1 MTTVSLL
8 NLRRTAPDTTFEVQ
22 GPVRLVR
29 SARDVKRVRS
39 GDVAVV
45 DLPDLDRT
53 TAEALRLRGAV
64 AVVNT
69 VQTSTGRYPNL
80 GPQVLV
86 GAGVPL
92 LDAVGTALFTQVK
105 DGDKVGLD
113 GARLVRG
120 DEVLA
125 EGTLVDDELVEEM
138 LSRGRTGMA
147 VQLETLTANSGEY
160 LRREHALLLEGVG
173 IPELATSLDGREV
186 VVVLSGPGS
195 ADELK
200 AMRRY
205 LKERKPVLVGVDS
218 GADALVAAGYD
229 PAVVVGD
236 LSQMS
241 DRTLRAAGEIVVT
254 ESRLHAQSDER
265 LERLQRTA
273 VEFPGTSGSEEAALL
288 LSDARGAR
296 VVVTVGGFGTLEE
309 FLDSARSGGA
319 TRYLTRLRL
328 GTKLVDA
335 RAMVGLHRPRFTLF
349 QVLLVLLVAVVALGA
364 ALATT
369 PVGAEWLES
378 ARDWLTTTAQE
389 IRG

>member
-8 NLRRTAPDTTFEVQ
+8 NLRRTARDTELEVT
-22 GPVRLVR
+22 GPVRIVR
-29 SARDVKRVRS
+29 STRDVRRVRS

-45 DLPDLDRT
+45 DLPDMDRT
-53 TAEALRLRGAV
+53 TAEALRARGVV
-64 AVVNT
+64 AVVNL
-69 VQTSTGRYPNL
+69 VASSTGRYPNL

-92 LDAVGTALFTQVK
+92 LDAAGADLFTRVK
-105 DGDKVGLD
+105 DGEKVGLD
-113 GARLVRG
+113 EAALVREG
-120 DEVLA
+120 EVLA
-125 EGTLVDDELVEEM
+125 EGTLVDEELVEQM
-138 LSRGRTGMA
+138 LARGRTGMSM
-147 VQLETLTANSGEY
+147 QLETLAANSGEY

-173 IPELATSLDGREV
+173 VPELATSLEDREV
-186 VVVLSGPGS
+186 VVVLPGPQAS
-195 ADELK
+195 SELRTMK
-200 AMRRY
+200 RY

-218 GADALVAAGYD
+218 GADALVTAGYD

-236 LSQMS
+236 VAQMS
-241 DRTLRAAGEIVVT
+241 DRTLRAAGEIVAT
-254 ESRLHAQSDER
+254 ESRRHGESEER

-296 VVVTVGGFGTLEE
+296 VVVTVGGFGSLDE

-319 TRYLTRLRL
+319 TRYLTRLKL
-328 GTKLVDA
+328 GAKLVDA
-335 RAMVGLHRPRFTLF
+335 RAMVGLHRPRFTIF

-369 PVGAEWLES
+369 PVGAEWFDS
-378 ARDWLTTTAQE
+378 ARDWITTTAQE
-389 IRG
+389 LRG

>member
-1 MTTVSLL
+1 MSLL
-8 NLRRTAPDTTFEVQ
+8 NLRRTAPDTELDVT
-22 GPVRLVR
+22 GPARLVR
-29 SARDVKRVRS
+29 SARDVRRVRV

-53 TAEALRLRGAV
+53 TAEALRSRGAV
-64 AVVNT
+64 AVVN
-69 VQTSTGRYPNL
+69 VVPTSTGRYPNL

-92 LDAVGTALFTQVK
+92 LDAVGTDLFTRVK

-113 GARLVRG
+113 GATLVRG
-120 DEVLA
+120 EDVLA
-125 EGTLVDDELVEEM
+125 EGTLLDDELVEQM
-138 LSRGRTGMA
+138 LSRGRTGMS
-147 VQLETLTANSGEY
+147 VQLETLAANSGEY

-173 IPELATSLDGREV
+173 VPELATSLDGREV
-186 VVVLSGPGS
+186 VVVLPGPQAAS
-195 ADELK
+195 ELK
-200 AMRRY
+200 TMKRY
-205 LKERKPVLVGVDS
+205 LKERKPVLIGVDS
-218 GADALVAAGYD
+218 GADALVTAGYD

-236 LSQMS
+236 MSQMS
-241 DRTLRAAGEIVVT
+241 DRTLRAAGEVVVT
-254 ESRLHAQSDER
+254 ESRRHLETEER

-296 VVVTVGGFGTLEE
+296 VVVTVGGFGSLDE

-328 GTKLVDA
+328 GAKLVDA

-349 QVLLVLLVAVVALGA
+349 QVLLVLFVAMVALGA

-369 PVGAEWLES
+369 AVGAEWFES
-378 ARDWLTTTAQE
+378 ARDQITSTVQE

>member
-8 NLRRTAPDTTFEVQ
+8 NLRRTAPDTELDVT
-22 GPVRLVR
+22 GPARLVR
-29 SARDVKRVRS
+29 SARDVRRVRV

-53 TAEALRLRGAV
+53 TAEALRSRGAV
-64 AVVNT
+64 AVVN
-69 VQTSTGRYPNL
+69 VVPTSTGRYPNL

-92 LDAVGTALFTQVK
+92 LDAVGTDLFTRVK

-113 GARLVRG
+113 GATLVRG
-120 DEVLA
+120 EDVLA
-125 EGTLVDDELVEEM
+125 EGTLLDDELVEQM
-138 LSRGRTGMA
+138 LSRGRTGMS
-147 VQLETLTANSGEY
+147 VQLETLAANSGEY

-173 IPELATSLDGREV
+173 VPELATSLDGREV
-186 VVVLSGPGS
+186 VVVLPGPQAAS
-195 ADELK
+195 ELK
-200 AMRRY
+200 TMKRY
-205 LKERKPVLVGVDS
+205 LKERKPVLIGVDS
-218 GADALVAAGYD
+218 GADALVTAGYD

-236 LSQMS
+236 MSQMS
-241 DRTLRAAGEIVVT
+241 DRTLRAAGEVVVT
-254 ESRLHAQSDER
+254 ESRRHLETEER

-296 VVVTVGGFGTLEE
+296 VVVTVGGFGSLDE

-328 GTKLVDA
+328 GAKLVDA

-349 QVLLVLLVAVVALGA
+349 QVLLVLFVAMVALGA

-369 PVGAEWLES
+369 AVGAEWFES
-378 ARDWLTTTAQE
+378 ARDQITSTVQE

>member
-8 NLRRTAPDTTFEVQ
+8 NLRRTAPDTELDVT
-22 GPVRLVR
+22 GPARLVR
-29 SARDVKRVRS
+29 SARDVRRVRV

-53 TAEALRLRGAV
+53 TAEALRSRGAV
-64 AVVNT
+64 AVVN
-69 VQTSTGRYPNL
+69 VVPTSTGRYPNL

-92 LDAVGTALFTQVK
+92 LDAVGTDLFTRVK

-113 GARLVRG
+113 GATLVRG
-120 DEVLA
+120 EDVLA
-125 EGTLVDDELVEEM
+125 EGTLLDDELVEQM
-138 LSRGRTGMA
+138 LSRGRTGMS
-147 VQLETLTANSGEY
+147 VQLETLAANSGEY

-173 IPELATSLDGREV
+173 VPELATSLDGREV
-186 VVVLSGPGS
+186 VVVLPGPQAAS
-195 ADELK
+195 ELK
-200 AMRRY
+200 TMKRY
-205 LKERKPVLVGVDS
+205 LKERKPVLIGVDS
-218 GADALVAAGYD
+218 GADALVTAGYD

-236 LSQMS
+236 MSQMS
-241 DRTLRAAGEIVVT
+241 DRTLRVAGEVVVT
-254 ESRLHAQSDER
+254 ESRRHLETEER

-296 VVVTVGGFGTLEE
+296 VVVTVGGFGSLDE

-328 GTKLVDA
+328 GAKLVDA

-349 QVLLVLLVAVVALGA
+349 QVLLVLFVAMVALGA

-369 PVGAEWLES
+369 AVGAEWFES
-378 ARDWLTTTAQE
+378 ARDQITSTVQE

>member
-8 NLRRTAPDTTFEVQ
+8 NLRRTAPDTELDVT
-22 GPVRLVR
+22 GPARLVR
-29 SARDVKRVRS
+29 SARDVRRVRV

-53 TAEALRLRGAV
+53 TAEALRSRGAV
-64 AVVNT
+64 AVVN
-69 VQTSTGRYPNL
+69 VVPTSTGRYPNL

-92 LDAVGTALFTQVK
+92 IDAVGTDLFTRVK

-113 GARLVRG
+113 GATLVRG
-120 DEVLA
+120 EDVLA
-125 EGTLVDDELVEEM
+125 EGTLLDDELVEQM
-138 LSRGRTGMA
+138 LSRGRTGMS
-147 VQLETLTANSGEY
+147 VQLETLAANSGEY

-173 IPELATSLDGREV
+173 VPELATSLDGREV
-186 VVVLSGPGS
+186 VVVLPGPQAAS
-195 ADELK
+195 ELK
-200 AMRRY
+200 TMKRY
-205 LKERKPVLVGVDS
+205 LKERKPVLIGVDS
-218 GADALVAAGYD
+218 GADALVTVGYD

-236 LSQMS
+236 MSQMS
-241 DRTLRAAGEIVVT
+241 DRTLRVAGEVVVT
-254 ESRLHAQSDER
+254 ESRRHLETEER

-296 VVVTVGGFGTLEE
+296 VVVTVGGFGSLDE

-328 GTKLVDA
+328 GAKLVDA

-349 QVLLVLLVAVVALGA
+349 QVLLVLFVAMVALGA

-369 PVGAEWLES
+369 AVGAEWFES
-378 ARDWLTTTAQE
+378 ARDQITSTVQE

>member
-1 MTTVSLL
+1 MSLL
-8 NLRRTAPDTTFEVQ
+8 NLRRTAPDTTLDVQ

-69 VQTSTGRYPNL
+69 APTSTGRYPNL

-92 LDAVGTALFTQVK
+92 LDAVGTELFTRVK

-113 GARLVRG
+113 GAQLVRG
-120 DEVLA
+120 DEVVA
-125 EGTLVDDELVEEM
+125 EGTLVDDELVAEM

-186 VVVLSGPGS
+186 VVVLSGPES
-195 ADELK
+195 AAELK
-200 AMRRY
+200 TMRRY

-236 LSQMS
+236 LSQMG

-254 ESRLHAQSDER
+254 ESRLHAETEER

-328 GTKLVDA
+328 GARLVDA

-349 QVLLVLLVAVVALGA
+349 QVLLVLLVALVALGA